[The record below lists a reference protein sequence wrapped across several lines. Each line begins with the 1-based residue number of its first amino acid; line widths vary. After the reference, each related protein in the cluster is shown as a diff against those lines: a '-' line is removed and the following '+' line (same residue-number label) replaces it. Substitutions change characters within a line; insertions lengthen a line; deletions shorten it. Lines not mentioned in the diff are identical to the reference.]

1 MVKKEQRVFV
11 KSNPSVSEAK
21 SFISRHHQENP
32 EKTLLQLMGHC
43 KVEYQGRAK
52 SFLDWGDRILILKQ
66 DGNLMIHQPVLR
78 EPINWQPAGS
88 ITDYIINDDVFILKS
103 RHRKPPEKMKITFNA
118 IYAIIICSLKDTAR
132 LKIAGM
138 EADVVK
144 QIIDNPSCVEKGL
157 RIHKQEKQVHSGMID
172 LFAYDKE
179 HKPVVI
185 EVKRSIATI
194 SNVHQLR
201 MYVNDIQQ
209 QSDKEY
215 VRGILCAPR
224 IPDMIKNLLLDYNLE
239 WKEVDHEIILADDN
253 QKTLSDFK

>member
-1 MVKKEQRVFV
+1 MKK
-11 KSNPSVSEAK
+11 NPSAIDAK
-21 SFISRHHQENP
+21 SFILTHHQENP
-32 EKTLLQLMGHC
+32 EKTLLQLIGHC
-43 KVEYQGRAK
+43 KVAYHGRAK
-52 SFLDWGDRILILKQ
+52 SFLDWGDRLIILKQ
-66 DGNLMIHQPVLR
+66 DGNLMVHQPVLR
-78 EPINWQPAGS
+78 EPINWQPSGS
-88 ITDYIINDDVFILKS
+88 VTEYSVNENIFILKS
-103 RHRKPPEKMKITFNA
+103 HHHKPPEKMKITFDA
-118 IYAIIICSLKDTAR
+118 IYAIIICFLKDTAQ

-144 QIIDNPSCVEKGL
+144 QIIDNPSCVEEGL

-172 LFAYDKE
+172 LFAYDKD

-201 MYVNDIQQ
+201 MYVKDIQQ
-209 QSDKEY
+209 QAEKDF

-224 IPDMIKNLLLDYNLE
+224 VPDMIKNLLLDYNLE

-253 QKTLSDFK
+253 QKTLSDF